1 VWSQDVRFSKL
12 GVHENLCNIQK
23 LWKQQQQLVE
33 TMKQASHHPSST
45 YTNHQKTLVMTKV
58 AANSFQ
64 MQQVNNLLVDL
75 HDKRRMMTTEISTT
89 TSSAVHCALSSSSF
103 HLVVSCMLS
112 VGEGTRDSRLRV

>member
-12 GVHENLCNIQK
+12 GIHENHCNIQK

-33 TMKQASHHPSST
+33 TMKQASHDPSST

-75 HDKRRMMTTEISTT
+75 HDKGRMMTTEI
-89 TSSAVHCALSSSSF
+89 
-103 HLVVSCMLS
+103 
-112 VGEGTRDSRLRV
+112 